1 MLPLSVASRYEKS
14 RARKRGN
21 MKEKLKK
28 LKAKIAE
35 ASSDVT
41 YYKTVIKEKSE
52 KFDELEEKVVKILD
66 SIQDLSDELYECY
79 EELKVTEDEITEI
92 KDLCDEIIEEEE
104 E

>member
-1 MLPLSVASRYEKS
+1 MKKAEQEREE
-14 RARKRGN
+14 N
-21 MKEKLKK
+21 MDKDKLTKQLTKLKV
-28 LKAKIAE
+28 KIVE

-41 YYKTVIKEKSE
+41 YYKTVVKEKSE
-52 KFDELEEKVVKILD
+52 KLDELEEKVVKILD

-79 EELKVTEDEITEI
+79 EELKITEDEITEI